1 MLVLNLFLVAL
12 FLIRVYPRKS
22 VAEISFLIRARP
34 RNPGLNLFVRR
45 PHSSAANFPV
55 RILLRNQANSTKR
68 ERNSMST
75 PTTNIQSLQQ
85 EARVFSPSES
95 FAAKAHIKSL
105 AELEQLREEASSNP
119 EAFWARMAEQ
129 ELVWFRK
136 WDRVLRW
143 EAPHAEWFLGGRL
156 NISYNCLDRHLST
169 WRRNKAALIW
179 EGEPGDQ
186 RTLTYQQLHYEVCR
200 FANVL
205 KHAGVEKGDR
215 VALYLPLIPELAIA
229 MLACAR
235 IGATHS
241 VIFGGFS
248 SAALIDRINDA
259 SCKVVVTADG
269 GWRRGNEVKLKVA
282 VDEALKQTPSV
293 TSCIVVRRTGIPIH
307 MQAGRDSWW
316 HELVETVDADCPAAE
331 LESEHPL
338 FILYTSGT
346 TGKPKGILH
355 TTAGYLLQ
363 THLTTK
369 WIFDL
374 KDEDIYWCTADIG
387 WVTGHS
393 YVVYGPLS
401 NGATVLM
408 YEGAPN
414 HPEPDRFWSIIERHR
429 VNILYTAPTAIRAFI
444 KWGEQWPLK
453 HDLSSLRL
461 LGTVGEPI
469 NPEAW
474 MWYRE
479 VIGKG
484 TCPIVDTWWQT
495 ETGAIMISPLPGAT
509 PTKPGSATKPFPG
522 IEADVMTREGKS
534 VGPNEGGYLVI
545 KRPWPSMLRTI
556 WGDDERYRD
565 QYWSQLEGIYFA
577 GDGVRRDD
585 DGYFWIMGRIDDV
598 INVSGHRLGTAEVE
612 SALVSHFAVAEAA
625 VVGRP
630 DELKGSAIV
639 AFVTLEGSHQ
649 PSDQL
654 KQDLRAHVAREIGAL
669 ARPDEIKFTDM
680 LPKTRSGKIMR
691 RLLREL
697 ATSGS
702 VAGDVTT
709 LEDFSVLEKLR
720 TEEE

>member
-1 MLVLNLFLVAL
+1 
-12 FLIRVYPRKS
+12 
-22 VAEISFLIRARP
+22 
-34 RNPGLNLFVRR
+34 
-45 PHSSAANFPV
+45 
-55 RILLRNQANSTKR
+55 
-68 ERNSMST
+68 MST
-75 PTTNIQSLQQ
+75 TTTNIESLQQ
-85 EARVFSPSES
+85 EARVFPPPES
-95 FAAKAHIKSL
+95 FARSAHIKSM
-105 AELEQLREEASSNP
+105 AELESLRAEASTDP
-119 EAFWARMAEQ
+119 EGFWARMAE
-129 ELVWFRK
+129 ELHWFK
-136 WDRVLRW
+136 QWDTVLRW
-143 EAPHAEWFLGGRL
+143 EAPHAEWFIGGKI
-156 NISYNCLDRHLST
+156 NISDNCLDRHLAT

-186 RTLTYQQLHYEVCR
+186 RTLTYQQLHTEVCR

-205 KHAGVEKGDR
+205 KHAGVQKGDR
-215 VALYLPLIPELAIA
+215 VALYMPLIPELAIS

-248 SAALIDRINDA
+248 STALVDRINDA
-259 SCKVVVTADG
+259 NCKVVVTADG
-269 GWRRGNEVKLKVA
+269 GWRRGNEVKLKPA

-293 TSCIVVRRTGIPIH
+293 KACIVVRRSGTPIS
-307 MQAGRDSWW
+307 MQGGRDHWW
-316 HELVETVDADCPAAE
+316 HELMDGVSSDCPAEE
-331 LESEHPL
+331 LDSEHPL

-363 THLTTK
+363 SHLTTK
-369 WIFDL
+369 WIFDF

-479 VIGKG
+479 VIGKDR
-484 TCPIVDTWWQT
+484 CPIVDTWWQT
-495 ETGAIMISPLPGAT
+495 ETGAIMISPIPGAT
-509 PTKPGSATKPFPG
+509 PTKPGSATLPFPG
-522 IEADVMTREGKS
+522 IEVDVLTREGKS

-556 WGDDERYRD
+556 WGDDERYRE
-565 QYWSQLEGIYFA
+565 QYWSQIEGIYFA
-577 GDGVRRDD
+577 GDGARRDE

-612 SALVSHFAVAEAA
+612 SALVSHAAVAEAA
-625 VVGRP
+625 VVARP
-630 DELKGSAIV
+630 DELKGSAII
-639 AFVTLEGSHQ
+639 AFVTLEGSHNA
-649 PSDQL
+649 SETL
-654 KQDLRAHVAREIGAL
+654 KQELRAHVAKEIGAL
-669 ARPDEIKFTDM
+669 ARPDEIRFSDM

-702 VAGDVTT
+702 IAGDVTT